1 MQLHQ
6 RIPGMLLLVLL
17 AGGPAVRAAETN
29 QVDRLLEV
37 MNLEQTLT
45 ASLAQLTRALF
56 AANPDLNLHQDIVVD
71 YLEEHL
77 AWEKLKPEI
86 AKIYAEQFTPAEVG
100 ELIRFYASP
109 TGQKALKAG
118 PALAERMQA
127 LVQTR
132 FEADLAV
139 LEARMKNRELDSLL
153 EQATFYQDKPTAP
166 AQE

>member
-1 MQLHQ
+1 MQL
-6 RIPGMLLLVLL
+6 RSRLVGMALL
-17 AGGPAVRAAETN
+17 AFLSGGLAARAAETN

-45 ASLAQLTRALF
+45 TSVAQMLRTLF
-56 AANPDLNLHQDIVVD
+56 ATNPELNLHQDIVVD

-86 AKIYAEQFTPAEVG
+86 ARIYSENFTPSEVA

-109 TGQKALKAG
+109 VGQKALKAG

-127 LVQTR
+127 LARTR

-153 EQATFYQDKPTAP
+153 EQATFYQNQP
-166 AQE
+166 AVPAKE